1 MVVGYWVGFW
11 VDLIMEY
18 EVLKVVVVP
27 SSWGCLCV
35 QVPVVRMLMHL
46 VVACVVVAV
55 IVLVSKAACVEVV
68 WYLLDE
74 VGSLVAYRVVGRCIP
89 CLVLIALVVC
99 LVMHRVVVRLVG

>member
-35 QVPVVRMLMHL
+35 QVPVVRMLMPL
-46 VVACVVVAV
+46 VVVYVVVAV
-55 IVLVSKAACVEVV
+55 IVLGCRAVYVGVV
-68 WYLLDE
+68 WY
-74 VGSLVAYRVVGRCIP
+74 
-89 CLVLIALVVC
+89 VLGE
-99 LVMHRVVVRLVG
+99 M